1 MSLENNIME
10 SFGVKIEKINP
21 VHIDE
26 RGIISDLVN
35 EPINNVGLITT
46 EKDCVRGCH
55 YHKKSKQYSYILSG
69 KFEVLLASYDNL
81 NNIKKVLLNAG
92 ELITI
97 PPFVVHQFKAVERAV
112 MINME
117 SQSRAESGYEDDTF
131 RVKLENI

>member
-1 MSLENNIME
+1 MDLLW
-10 SFGVKIEKINP
+10 G
-21 VHIDE
+21 DE
-26 RGIISDLVN
+26 RTKKFVT
-35 EPINNVGLITT
+35 NVGLITT